1 MISSSTRQRDWGE
14 KRRAYHRAGVPFYWL
29 LDPESGMLTVLRR
42 VEEDYLV
49 ALVAVKGDAVRAPPF
64 DSVELLVSELLGE
77 EEAEEP
83 DAEAPPPEETP

>member
-1 MISSSTRQRDWGE
+1 M
-14 KRRAYHRAGVPFYWL
+14 
-29 LDPESGMLTVLRR
+29 
-42 VEEDYLV
+42 EDAYLV

-83 DAEAPPPEETP
+83 DAEAPAPEETP